1 MKRFLLLLIAA
12 LCLIA
17 CGNGQKTN
25 NTQTTEEPKKAD
37 KILVVYYSQSN
48 TTKTVAQEIQKQL
61 GCDIAEIECV
71 EPFTGDF
78 GAVVGRWQ
86 QEQKDGK
93 STEIK
98 PLSKDVKDYDVIFL
112 GYPIWGGTYASPV
125 ATFLQNTDFQGKKV
139 VPFCTFGSGGLNTS
153 TDALKK
159 NAKNANI
166 VEGYGIRQARISKV
180 SGEVEQFL
188 IKAGFKKGT
197 LEQLPE
203 FSEQK
208 AVTDS
213 EKEIFNKACSNYQF
227 PLGEPSTV
235 GARKI
240 KGGTEYLFTV
250 DSQNGK
256 SQIYV
261 IAEDGAQPEF
271 TQVVR

>member
-1 MKRFLLLLIAA
+1 M
-12 LCLIA
+12 CLVA

-71 EPFTGDF
+71 EPYTGDF
-78 GAVVGRWQ
+78 GAVAGRWQ

-93 STEIK
+93 TAEIK
-98 PLSKDVKDYDVIFL
+98 PLSKNVADYDAIFL

-125 ATFLQNTDFQGKKV
+125 ATFLKNTDFQGKKL

-180 SGEVEQFL
+180 SGEVDQFL

-208 AVTDS
+208 TVTDQ
-213 EKEIFNKACSNYQF
+213 EKDIFNKACSNYQF

>member
-1 MKRFLLLLIAA
+1 MRRFLLVLFAA
-12 LCLIA
+12 LCFVA

-71 EPFTGDF
+71 EPYTGDF
-78 GAVVGRWQ
+78 GAVIGRWQ

-125 ATFLQNTDFQGKKV
+125 ATFLKNTDFQGKKV

-166 VEGYGIRQARISKV
+166 VEGYGIRQARIAKV
-180 SGEVEQFL
+180 GGEVEQFL
-188 IKAGFKKGT
+188 IKAGFKNGT

-203 FSEQK
+203 FSEQET
-208 AVTDS
+208 VTDS

-235 GARKI
+235 GARKV